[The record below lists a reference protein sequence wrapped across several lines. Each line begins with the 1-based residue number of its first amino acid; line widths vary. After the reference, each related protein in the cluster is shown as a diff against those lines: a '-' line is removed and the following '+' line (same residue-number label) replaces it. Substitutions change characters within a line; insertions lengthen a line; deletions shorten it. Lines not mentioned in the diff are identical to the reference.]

1 MKSVNYQQNM
11 NKLTLVKFRTFVCQK
26 TPLREWKGKPENG
39 RRYMSDK
46 GLIYL
51 DYIKNF

>member
-39 RRYMSDK
+39 RRYLFYTCLTK
-46 GLIYL
+46 GL
-51 DYIKNF
+51 YI